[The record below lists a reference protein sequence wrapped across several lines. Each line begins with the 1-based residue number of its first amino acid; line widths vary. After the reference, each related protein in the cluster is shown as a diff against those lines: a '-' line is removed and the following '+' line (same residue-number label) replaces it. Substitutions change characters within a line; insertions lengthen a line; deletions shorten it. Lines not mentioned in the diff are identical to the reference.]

1 MPTAESG
8 YWRFHRAMNRVLG
21 RFIGSMALLAALFG
35 AACKIGE
42 LREQSFE
49 CPDEDY
55 AGKPQYTRTNPKT
68 LRESCED
75 AIRQAG
81 RILK

>member
-1 MPTAESG
+1 MRLRMPTADDR
-8 YWRFHRAMNRVLG
+8 YWRFHRAMNRALG
-21 RFIGSMALLAALFG
+21 RFIGSMALLAVLFA

-42 LREQSFE
+42 LLEQSFD

-55 AGKPQYTRTNPKT
+55 AGKPQYARTNPKT

-75 AIRQAG
+75 AIR
-81 RILK
+81 